1 MASDLELAVAALTGK
16 KRRYDALWRYY
27 DGEQP
32 LVYSSE
38 KLKEIFSGL
47 EARFTENWCAVV
59 VDSVLDR
66 LELYTPTVAGDE
78 ALAAQLAG
86 LWEQTG
92 LVDDEY
98 GVHEDVT
105 VTGESFVV
113 AWPDD
118 EEGVV
123 QAFHNDARLCH
134 AEYDAKNPWQMRFA
148 AKWWNNG
155 DGIRLT
161 LYYVD
166 RLEYYASRRSFKAG
180 EMPTAKAFEPWAP
193 GPDGAAVAEN
203 PYGQI
208 PVFHFRSNR
217 RKPKSQLVNVVE
229 VQDAVNKL
237 LADMMVAAEFGAFPQ
252 RYVISSAGIA
262 NLKNNPNAIW
272 DLVAAEQGMQATTP
286 GQFVATELQNYL
298 NAINKLSADIGII
311 TRTPRHYFY
320 QQGGDPSGE
329 ALLAMESPLMK
340 KAHRLQQTLVPT
352 WRDLAAFLLRLQ
364 GQEVVTQQIRVVYAP
379 VETVQPRSTAEIR
392 KLAVEAGVP
401 LRTHLR
407 RAENWSEVDVAQL
420 DDDRAAERVAE
431 RSYAEAVLG
440 AAQRDFDRG
449 VV

>member
-1 MASDLELAVAALTGK
+1 MATDLELAVTALAGK

-38 KLKEIFSGL
+38 KLREIFSGL

-66 LELYTPTVAGDE
+66 MELYTPTVAGDE
-78 ALAAQLAG
+78 AATLLLATT
-86 LWEQTG
+86 WEQTG

-105 VTGESFVV
+105 VTGESFVM
-113 AWPDD
+113 AWPDNAD
-118 EEGVV
+118 GV

-134 AEYDAKNPWQMRFA
+134 AEYDQENPRQMRFA

-155 DGIRLT
+155 DGVRLT
-161 LYYVD
+161 LYYPD
-166 RLEYYASRRSFKAG
+166 RLEYYASRRGYKAG
-180 EMPTAKAFEPWAP
+180 ETPTAKAFEPWSP

-203 PYGQI
+203 PYEEI

-252 RYVISSAGIA
+252 RFVISSAGIA

-286 GQFVATELQNYL
+286 GQFAATELQNYL

-329 ALLAMESPLMK
+329 ALLAMEAPLNK
-340 KAHRLQQTLVPT
+340 KTHRLQATLAPT

-364 GQEVVTQQIRVVYAP
+364 GQEIATQQVRVVYGP
-379 VETVQPRSTAEIR
+379 VETVQPRSTAETR
-392 KLAVEAGVP
+392 KLAVEAGIP
-401 LRTHLR
+401 LQTYLR
-407 RAENWSEVDVAQL
+407 RSEGWSESDLAQMEQ
-420 DDDRAAERVAE
+420 DRAAERLAE
-431 RSYAEAVLG
+431 RSYADAVLG
-440 AAQRDFDRG
+440 AVQRDFDQG